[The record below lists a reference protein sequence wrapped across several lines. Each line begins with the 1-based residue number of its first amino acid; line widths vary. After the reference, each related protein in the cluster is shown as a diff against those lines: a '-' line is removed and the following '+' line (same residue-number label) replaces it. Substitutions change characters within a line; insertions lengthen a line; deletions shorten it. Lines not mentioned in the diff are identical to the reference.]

1 MSADRKMRCD
11 EVAPLLVF
19 LACDEVTAE
28 ERAGIESHI
37 AECARCRAQLAEV
50 GEFHLSLTAVAQ
62 AADELDRTGTLLA
75 QCRSELCERLDEIS
89 APPVEQESW
98 RPFGFMHRWMALR
111 PGWSAAGLLAAGA
124 ILGVQVLQWLPTND
138 SNLNGRAVN
147 VSAAPRLTDDQ
158 LARWRSR
165 R

>member
-1 MSADRKMRCD
+1 MSGAHRMNCD

-28 ERAGIESHI
+28 ERGGIESHI
-37 AECARCRAQLAEV
+37 AECAECRGQLAEV
-50 GEFHLSLTAVAQ
+50 GAFQESLTAITQ

-75 QCRSELCERLDEIS
+75 QCRSELYESLDQMS

-98 RPFGFMHRWMALR
+98 RPFGFMRRWMALHA
-111 PGWSAAGLLAAGA
+111 PGREATSANWHAHLLATTRKAT
-124 ILGVQVLQWLPTND
+124 P
-138 SNLNGRAVN
+138 
-147 VSAAPRLTDDQ
+147 AAP
-158 LARWRSR
+158 ARRPARSNR